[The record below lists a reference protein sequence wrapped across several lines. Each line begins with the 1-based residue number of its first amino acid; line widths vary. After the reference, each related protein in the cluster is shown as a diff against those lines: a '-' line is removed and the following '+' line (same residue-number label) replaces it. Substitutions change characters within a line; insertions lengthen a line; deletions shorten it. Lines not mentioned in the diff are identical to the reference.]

1 VIVLVLLG
9 GCGAIGLTDREGK
22 PPGDVEDVVLTIEGI
37 DPSWGPLGEDTEI
50 TITGPG
56 VGTATDVKV
65 GNTEGISFS
74 VVDDTTLLATVPA
87 YDAEAVVA
95 VRVVGSAGTDTV
107 ADGFTYANEAPADT
121 DTDVDS
127 DTDSDADTDADTDT
141 DTSGRGKTGGVIQ
154 FGLVQY
160 ACTAC
165 YDPAMPAVSVVA
177 SGTFHDPTRD
187 GWLDWLPAEGDCV
200 NNPSTT
206 APTDT
211 FLDGGRWLYLTSGS
225 RSVAMQSDSTNT
237 YTASDLDEGDFV
249 RNAAYDVSLANGGD
263 DLDPFDVGDGL
274 QTPQAISELTP
285 VELLYTNPSQAFS
298 ARIARSGPS
307 FTWGPTGGGG
317 SFVIE
322 LGVYSGS
329 SGAPLGSV
337 VCRGTDNGRMS
348 LPSSALSSY
357 PTGSLVEVGLY
368 RYVIG
373 SFERP
378 DNSSTVETTALF
390 GVIGTGILTP

>member
-1 VIVLVLLG
+1 VIALVLLG
-9 GCGAIGLTDREGK
+9 GCGAIGLTDRQGK
-22 PPGDVEDVVLTIEGI
+22 TPGDAEDVVLAIEGI
-37 DPSWGPLGEDTEI
+37 DPAWGPLNEETEI

-56 VGTATDVKV
+56 VGTATDVKI
-65 GNTEGISFS
+65 GNTDGISFS
-74 VVDDTTLLATVPA
+74 QVDDTTIIATVPA

-107 ADGFTYANEAPADT
+107 TDGFTYANEAPADT
-121 DTDVDS
+121 DTDI
-127 DTDSDADTDADTDT
+127 DADTDT
-141 DTSGRGKTGGVIQ
+141 DTSGRGKIGGVVQ

-165 YDPAMPAVSVVA
+165 YDPAAPAISVVA
-177 SGTFHDPTRD
+177 TGKFHDPTRD
-187 GWLDWLPAEGDCV
+187 GCLGWLPAEGDCV
-200 NNPSTT
+200 NNPSAD
-206 APTDT
+206 APATS

-237 YTASDLDEGDFV
+237 FTASDLDEGDFL

-285 VELLYTNPSQAFS
+285 TELLLTNPSQAFS
-298 ARIARSGPS
+298 ARIAKSGPS

-322 LGVYSGS
+322 LGVYNS
-329 SGAPLGSV
+329 STGAPLGSV

-357 PTGSLVEVGLY
+357 PTGSLVEVGMY

-378 DNSSTVETTALF
+378 DNASTIETTALF